1 MNTKEKA
8 PAAGRKYNKAG
19 SIVWAM
25 KGLWRM
31 DRKFVCFVFASV
43 PVAVVLP
50 LVQAYFPKVL
60 LDGIGAGEGFA
71 QLAGVCLG
79 LGMGIALLSILQNYL
94 QEKPWGWLY
103 YFTTLIQDMY
113 LGQLEYETDYENL
126 EKQDYREISGYA
138 RQDACQGRCSL
149 EFIWQDVTQ
158 ALIHTLGV
166 VAYASLLAVL
176 HPLLFVVV
184 AAVSVFSYFTTRWQA
199 TYYEKHKH
207 QWEKENRKIEYL
219 QNLSEDFPL
228 AKDIKLYGLEGWLGK
243 MMRDYQAYVLLWE
256 KKCSLRGVW
265 AAMLSGLMTLV
276 QDGAAYVF
284 LIALLA
290 GGSIGVGDFVF
301 YFGVVGSIAAFL
313 TGIMGDMAALA
324 ARADKIG
331 YYRSWEAYP
340 NHFNHGAG
348 CPLPAG
354 AVKVEFKDVWYKYAG
369 AEGYTLKGLNL
380 VMEPGESIALVG
392 LNGAG
397 KTTLVKLLCG
407 LYAPTK
413 GEILVDG
420 KRIDEYNIGEYYTLI
435 SAVFQEVTA
444 LAFPIWEFVA
454 SADPERPTVREDA
467 EAALRKAG
475 LWDKVERLPNGM
487 DTHLMKGIY
496 DDGVDFSGGEMQRLL
511 LARAIYKNGPLLVLD
526 EPTAALDPIAENKL
540 YLQYR
545 ELTRGKTS
553 LYISHRF
560 ASTRFCDRIVL
571 LENGVIAESGTHEE
585 LMALGG
591 QYAYLFGVQS
601 KYYKEGTVNV

>member
-1 MNTKEKA
+1 M
-8 PAAGRKYNKAG
+8 
-19 SIVWAM
+19 
-25 KGLWRM
+25 
-31 DRKFVCFVFASV
+31 
-43 PVAVVLP
+43 
-50 LVQAYFPKVL
+50 
-60 LDGIGAGEGFA
+60 
-71 QLAGVCLG
+71 
-79 LGMGIALLSILQNYL
+79 
-94 QEKPWGWLY
+94 
-103 YFTTLIQDMY
+103 
-113 LGQLEYETDYENL
+113 
-126 EKQDYREISGYA
+126 
-138 RQDACQGRCSL
+138 
-149 EFIWQDVTQ
+149 
-158 ALIHTLGV
+158 
-166 VAYASLLAVL
+166 
-176 HPLLFVVV
+176 
-184 AAVSVFSYFTTRWQA
+184 
-199 TYYEKHKH
+199 
-207 QWEKENRKIEYL
+207 
-219 QNLSEDFPL
+219 
-228 AKDIKLYGLEGWLGK
+228 
-243 MMRDYQAYVLLWE
+243 
-256 KKCSLRGVW
+256 
-265 AAMLSGLMTLV
+265 
-276 QDGAAYVF
+276 
-284 LIALLA
+284 
-290 GGSIGVGDFVF
+290 
-301 YFGVVGSIAAFL
+301 
-313 TGIMGDMAALA
+313 
-324 ARADKIG
+324 
-331 YYRSWEAYP
+331 
-340 NHFNHGAG
+340 
-348 CPLPAG
+348 
-354 AVKVEFKDVWYKYAG
+354 KVEFKDVWYKYAG

-420 KRIDEYNIGEYYTLI
+420 KRIDEYNTGEYYTLI

-601 KYYKEGTVNV
+601 KYYKEGTVNA